1 VLLDRHGVVHALN
14 QLDPLF
20 SIGDRGHLAFKIVM
34 AVSFSL
40 KPEDGGDAKDYL
52 VFTRLA
58 GVRALVLLVVVLVD
72 GEEDIRRRHMPGSD
86 EVDVL
91 VIATGAE
98 VEAACSLGPGPL
110 ISRNRD
116 TEGCGVWVASSE
128 SRVAGCPADP
138 SF

>member
-1 VLLDRHGVVHALN
+1 
-14 QLDPLF
+14 
-20 SIGDRGHLAFKIVM
+20 M

-40 KPEDGGDAKDYL
+40 KPEDGGGAKDYL

-58 GVRALVLLVVVLVD
+58 GVRALVLLVVVLVE
-72 GEEDIRRRHMPGSD
+72 GEEDMPGND

-91 VIATGAE
+91 VIAAGTE

-116 TEGCGVWVASSE
+116 TEGWGVWVASSE
-128 SRVAGCPADP
+128 SRVAGHPADQAL
-138 SF
+138 